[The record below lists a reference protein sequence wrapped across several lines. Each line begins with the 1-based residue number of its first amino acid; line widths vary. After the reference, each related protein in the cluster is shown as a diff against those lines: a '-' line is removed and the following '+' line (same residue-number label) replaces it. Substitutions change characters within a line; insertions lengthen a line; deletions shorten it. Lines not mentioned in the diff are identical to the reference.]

1 LVWWHSNKGYI
12 LNRCDQEAKTNNRCE
27 VIFLEKLKASGF
39 NSKVDEIISVASA
52 LFSQKGYSATSL
64 KEIADEVGL
73 HKTSLFHYFKNKE
86 EILIEVMDKGL
97 REYVNILDESAI
109 DPNLKAEEKLRIA
122 LEKQISVVC
131 KYKDYINVGLNEIKS
146 LSPKNREKYNTKRKQ
161 YGKRFE
167 KIIQEIQGHNGSTLF
182 KNLNFKIVNLGIL
195 GMCNWIIN
203 WYKADGPLGPKEIS
217 EIFFSVLTQ
226 QTDK

>member
-1 LVWWHSNKGYI
+1 M
-12 LNRCDQEAKTNNRCE
+12 
-27 VIFLEKLKASGF
+27 EKLKAS
-39 NSKVDEIISVASA
+39 NSNLKADEIISVACS
-52 LFSQKGYSATSL
+52 LFSRKGYSATSL
-64 KEIADEVGL
+64 KEIADQVGL

-86 EILIEVMDKGL
+86 EILMEVMDKGL
-97 REYVNILDESAI
+97 REYVNVLDEPAI
-109 DPNLKAEEKLRIA
+109 DPNLDAERKLRIA
-122 LEKQISVVC
+122 LEKQVSVIC

-146 LSPKNREKYNTKRKQ
+146 LTPKNREKYNTKRKQ

-167 KIIQEIQGHNGSTLF
+167 KIIQEIQEHNGSALF

-203 WYKADGPLGPKEIS
+203 WYKEDGPLGPKEIS

-226 QTDK
+226 ESK

>member
-1 LVWWHSNKGYI
+1 L
-12 LNRCDQEAKTNNRCE
+12 DQWLWEVKNINDNG
-27 VIFLEKLKASGF
+27 VIFLEKLNASGPS
-39 NSKVDEIISVASA
+39 SKVDEIIAVASA
-52 LFSQKGYSATSL
+52 LFSMKGYSATSL

-86 EILIEVMDKGL
+86 EILMEVMDKGL

-109 DPNLKAEEKLRIA
+109 DPNLEIAEKLRVA
-122 LEKQISVVC
+122 LEKQVSVIC

-146 LSPKNREKYNTKRKQ
+146 LSPGNREKYNTKRKQ
-161 YGKRFE
+161 YGRRFE
-167 KIIQEIQGHNGSTLF
+167 KIIQEIQGDNGAPLF

-203 WYKADGPLGPKEIS
+203 WYKEDGPLGPKEIS
-217 EIFFSVLTQ
+217 EIFFGILTQ
-226 QTDK
+226 KTDK

>member
-1 LVWWHSNKGYI
+1 ME
-12 LNRCDQEAKTNNRCE
+12 R
-27 VIFLEKLKASGF
+27 LKASGH
-39 NSKVDEIISVASA
+39 NSKIDEIISVASA
-52 LFSQKGYSATSL
+52 LFSRKGYSATSL

-86 EILIEVMDKGL
+86 EILMEVMDKGL

-109 DPNLKAEEKLRIA
+109 DPNLKVEEKLRIA
-122 LEKQISVVC
+122 LEKQVSVIC

-146 LSPKNREKYNTKRKQ
+146 LSPENREKYNTKRKQ

-167 KIIQEIQGHNGSTLF
+167 KIIQEIQGDNGSSLF
-182 KNLNFKIVNLGIL
+182 KDLNFKIVNLGIL

-203 WYKADGPLGPKEIS
+203 WYKKDGPLGPKEIS
-217 EIFFSVLTQ
+217 EIFFSVLTHQ
-226 QTDK
+226 KTDK